1 MSRQRVLA
9 TSDRKEPEEQPG
21 ATRQGRSVSDKPPRT
36 KTSSRGKTRKPLR
49 PEEEHEGETPFA
61 NEGIQPRIAER
72 AYELYQ
78 RRGGHHGQ
86 DLDDWFLAE
95 QEVMAEETRENIE
108 P

>member
-1 MSRQRVLA
+1 MSPKRVFT
-9 TSDRKEPEEQPG
+9 TSDCKETEGQSG
-21 ATRQGRSVSDKPPRT
+21 VTRQGRRVSGKPLRA
-36 KTSSRGKTRKPLR
+36 KTSSRAKTRKPLP

-61 NEGIQPRIAER
+61 NEDIQPRIAER

-86 DLDDWFLAE
+86 DLDDWFRAE
-95 QEVMAEETRENIE
+95 QEVMAEESWENIE